1 MLCPRYL
8 TAAIM
13 TCPPE
18 LLWSCDSSSTS
29 GSGTV
34 LGLTYLILTLLP
46 YSYSH
51 PHSSSFGS
59 LLILPTS
66 NLQPL
71 TLQPPTS
78 YLLPLT
84 SYLQPPTS
92 NLPPLLPSPLPD
104 FSNPP
109 ALFTS
114 PTSSLSFSQPIQS
127 FILILQR
134 RWTCSTSWESC
145 YLCSLRSGIST
156 SRPLRASCIVH
167 RASCIYQSQSFT
179 YTLILYT

>member
-84 SYLQPPTS
+84 SYLLPPTS
-92 NLPPLLPSPLPD
+92 NLQPPTSSPFTSTRLQQPTRSLYITYQLSVLLSTYPIFHFNTPEKVDVLNLLGELLPLLPSFRNL
-104 FSNPP
+104 
-109 ALFTS
+109 
-114 PTSSLSFSQPIQS
+114 
-127 FILILQR
+127 
-134 RWTCSTSWESC
+134 
-145 YLCSLRSGIST
+145 YL
-156 SRPLRASCIVH
+156 
-167 RASCIYQSQSFT
+167 
-179 YTLILYT
+179 